1 MILTIDKSVTLKVTT
16 YFAQPYFD
24 LNRIRIYT
32 LGSPSTTNIELDLS
46 GVANT
51 EFGRGGLNAVL
62 IHKGYIF
69 ASFDTTDFSATPT
82 IPTGGVIRLDL
93 LKSLKNPT
101 NLASADPVKIKI
113 TATDLNLPCA
123 GMAIDPATEDLYV
136 ATFVNASGNGGIYKA
151 VKPYTDAA
159 AVVTF
164 ADPTVAEV
172 CANVAFDPKGNL
184 WFTTWTPADYD
195 PTITPPFRND
205 PTKHFLVCLKGKDRS
220 KYYKFD
226 NTLVKSYPTTAL
238 PGGGVNLPS
247 VHLLSAPEGIAFDSA
262 GNLWIGNNNDKD
274 FTFVNGPGEGTL
286 VKVKKASL
294 DVMLNQPSS
303 APPADVRTKIANTSV
318 EIFSYIGSKFGG
330 ITAIGDRLLANDQG
344 KNQGDKPDING
355 EVWSWNGSQLTP
367 ASLTSFVPTGV
378 RTTYP
383 GNGQG
388 SLARFAPVATGP
400 WLVIRDDGDDGL
412 EPNTVVNI
420 AYNSPDIIV
429 RRNAAITPDPN
440 NPPANEDPI
449 PGQPAYVYVK
459 VTNQG
464 SATSSG
470 AEQVKLYWASASTGL
485 GWPAP
490 WDGINKT
497 AGNEP
502 YGGQVG
508 SSTVVPVLA
517 PGDSTLLR
525 FEWSQTPNP
534 IKYGDNEHFCLL
546 ARLQKVS
553 TPPFGMSF
561 PEETGTEN
569 ALLKNVVNNATI
581 AWRNIHI
588 AKVNSLVG
596 GGFSG
601 LGRAVVTA
609 SNYGQSTKVFRLRFR
624 LIDGVGQPMQTRD
637 GSPLSIRATGES
649 LERLRQSDPFPEGLE
664 PLSDGRFQI
673 VDNQVG
679 ITNLK
684 LQPNE
689 RLSFE
694 VELEPQEPTLENFA
708 IVVEQFVEVNGFE
721 SLVGGQAFI
730 VGEVTGFD
738 VKPVSN
744 DDSTPTANRLWLWLL
759 ALIIL
764 LILLLAFLLH

>member
-1 MILTIDKSVTLKVTT
+1 MALKVTT
-16 YFAQPYFD
+16 YFAQPYNA
-24 LNRIRIYT
+24 LNLIRIYT
-32 LGSPSTTNIELDLS
+32 LGSPSTEKIELDLS

-51 EFGRGGLNAVL
+51 LLGQGGLNAVL

-69 ASFDTTDFSATPT
+69 ASFDSTDYSGGGAPK
-82 IPTGGVIRLDL
+82 GGVVRLDL
-93 LKSLKNPT
+93 LKALKNPT
-101 NLASADPVKIKI
+101 NLSLADPVKIKI
-113 TATDLNLPCA
+113 TATDLSLPCA
-123 GMAIDPATEDLYV
+123 GMAMDPATDDLYV
-136 ATFVNASGNGGIYKA
+136 ATFNNASGNGGIYKA
-151 VKPYTDAA
+151 VKPYMDAA
-159 AVVTF
+159 TVVTF

-172 CANVAFDPKGNL
+172 CANVALDSKGNL
-184 WFTTWTPADYD
+184 WFTTWSINNTPTNHYL
-195 PTITPPFRND
+195 I
-205 PTKHFLVCLKGKDRS
+205 CLKS
-220 KYYKFD
+220 KNKGTYYKFT
-226 NTLVKSYPTTAL
+226 NKAVKSYSTTAL

-262 GNLWIGNNNDKD
+262 GNLWIGNNND
-274 FTFVNGPGEGTL
+274 FALTNNPGEGTL
-286 VKVKKASL
+286 VKIKRASL
-294 DVMLNQPSS
+294 DAILSQTPTT
-303 APPADVRTKIANTSV
+303 PATDKTTEIDITSV
-318 EIFSYIGSKFGG
+318 EVFSYIGSKFGG
-330 ITAIGDRLLANDQG
+330 ITAIVDRLFANDQG
-344 KNQGDKPDING
+344 KNQGNDRNING

-367 ASLTSFVPTGV
+367 AALTSFVPTGV

-388 SLARFAPVATGP
+388 SLARFAPVAASP

-429 RRNAAITPDPN
+429 RRNAALTPDSN

-464 SATSSG
+464 FAPSSG
-470 AEQVKLYWASASTGL
+470 TEQVKLYWASASTGL

-490 WDGINKT
+490 WDGLSKT
-497 AGNEP
+497 AGGDS
-502 YGGQVG
+502 YGGLIG
-508 SSTVVPVLA
+508 SLTIVPALM
-517 PGDSTLLR
+517 PGASTLLR
-525 FEWSQTPNP
+525 FDWSITPNP
-534 IKYGDNEHFCLL
+534 NKYGGSEHFCLL
-546 ARLQKVS
+546 ARLEKAA
-553 TPPFGMSF
+553 TAPFGMTF
-561 PEETGTEN
+561 PEETASPN
-569 ALLKNVVNNATI
+569 ALLNNVVNNATI

-588 AKVNSLVG
+588 AQLNSLVPSSPPGVIG
-596 GGFSG
+596 GGLSG

-609 SNYGQSTKVFRLRFR
+609 SNYGQSTEVFRLRFS
-624 LIDGVGQPMQTRD
+624 LIDGLGQPMQTRD

-649 LERLRQSDPFPEGLE
+649 LERLRQSDLFPEGLE
-664 PLSDGRFQI
+664 LQSDGRFQI

-679 ITNLK
+679 VTNLK

-738 VKPVSN
+738 VKPASK
-744 DDSTPTANRLWLWLL
+744 DDSTPAANRIWLWFLV
-759 ALIIL
+759 LIIL
-764 LILLLAFLLH
+764 AILLLVLLLR

>member
-1 MILTIDKSVTLKVTT
+1 
-16 YFAQPYFD
+16 
-24 LNRIRIYT
+24 
-32 LGSPSTTNIELDLS
+32 
-46 GVANT
+46 
-51 EFGRGGLNAVL
+51 
-62 IHKGYIF
+62 
-69 ASFDTTDFSATPT
+69 
-82 IPTGGVIRLDL
+82 
-93 LKSLKNPT
+93 
-101 NLASADPVKIKI
+101 
-113 TATDLNLPCA
+113 
-123 GMAIDPATEDLYV
+123 MAIDPVTEDLYV

-172 CANVAFDPKGNL
+172 CANVAFDSKGNL
-184 WFTTWTPADYD
+184 WFTTWSQNNS
-195 PTITPPFRND
+195 PTN
-205 PTKHFLVCLKGKDRS
+205 HFLICLKS
-220 KYYKFD
+220 KNKSTYFKFA
-226 NTLVKSYPTTAL
+226 NKAVASYSTKAL
-238 PGGGVNLPS
+238 PGGGVDLPS

-262 GNLWIGNNNDKD
+262 GNLWIGNNND
-274 FTFVNGPGEGTL
+274 FALTNNPGEGTL
-286 VKVKKASL
+286 VKIKKASL
-294 DVMLNQPSS
+294 DAMLSQLPTT
-303 APPADVRTKIANTSV
+303 PAADKKTEIDATSV
-318 EIFSYIGSKFGG
+318 EVFSYLGSKFGG
-330 ITAIGDRLLANDQG
+330 ITAIGDRLLVNDQG
-344 KNQGDKPDING
+344 KNRGNNNNSNGENINING
-355 EVWSWNGSQLTP
+355 EVWSWNGSQLTTS
-367 ASLTSFVPTGV
+367 SLTSFVPTGI

-388 SLARFAPVATGP
+388 SLARFAPIGTNPPTSP

-420 AYNSPDIIV
+420 SYNSPDIIV
-429 RRNAAITPDPN
+429 RRNAILMPDPN
-440 NPPANEDPI
+440 NPPSNEDPI

-464 SATSSG
+464 LAPSSG

-490 WDGINKT
+490 WDGISKT

-508 SSTVVPVLA
+508 SSTVVPALA
-517 PGDSTLLR
+517 PGASTLLK
-525 FEWSQTPNP
+525 FDWNKTPDP

-546 ARLQKVS
+546 ARLEKVN
-553 TPPFGMSF
+553 TPPFGMTF
-561 PEETGTEN
+561 PEETSTPN
-569 ALLKNVVNNATI
+569 ALFNNVVNNATI

-588 AKVNSLVG
+588 AKLKSLVPSNPPAIVG
-596 GGFSG
+596 GGLSG

-609 SNYGQSTKVFRLRFR
+609 SNYGQLTEAFRLRFR

-637 GSPLSIRATGES
+637 GSPLRIKANGES
-649 LERLRQSDPFPEGLE
+649 IERLRQSDRFPEGLE

-673 VDNQVG
+673 VDGEVG
-679 ITNLK
+679 MTNLN

-738 VKPVSN
+738 VKPASN
-744 DDSTPTANRLWLWLL
+744 DDSTPTANRIWLWVLV
-759 ALIIL
+759 LIIL
-764 LILLLAFLLH
+764 MILLLALLLR